1 MDTPKP
7 IKRSQALISLSREH
21 HDGLL
26 LVYKIRQGIK
36 LTIEPERIASYCT
49 WFWKHHLEQ
58 HFDNEERVLGPYLDN
73 LGALKDQLFREHS
86 QIRQAMQELN
96 NAPKYPNLENFGQLL
111 NDHIRFEERVLFNEI
126 ERSVTPDQLEEIAS
140 KLSEED
146 KAIPIWEDEFWIHKK

>member
-1 MDTPKP
+1 MDTPQP

-36 LTIEPERIASYCT
+36 LRVEPERIASYCT

-58 HFDNEERVLGPYLDN
+58 HFNNEERVLGPYIDN
-73 LGALKDQLFREHS
+73 LGALKDQLFSEHS
-86 QIRQAMQELN
+86 QIRQTVKELN
-96 NAPKYPNLENFGQLL
+96 NAPQYPNLENFGQLL

-126 ERSVTPDQLEEIAS
+126 EKSVAPEQLQEIAS
-140 KLSEED
+140 QLGADEKTS
-146 KAIPIWEDEFWIHKK
+146 PVWEDEFWIHKK